1 MFFSGL
7 PEKGNPGRMICNQK
21 LWIDSLTLPKKPTE
35 DILLDQ
41 WFSIRSDFAP
51 QGTFG
56 NGCHIRGGCCW
67 HLVSRGH
74 ECC

>member
-7 PEKGNPGRMICNQK
+7 PEKGNPGQMICNQK
-21 LWIDSLTLPKKPTE
+21 LWIDSLTLPKKPTK

-41 WFSIRSDFAP
+41 WFSIRSDFVP

-56 NGCHIRGGCCW
+56 NAWKHF
-67 HLVSRGH
+67 LVVTLG
-74 ECC
+74 EDAAGI